1 MFEGSHILARVP
13 ILLMRRL
20 EVLLF
25 GLVPLVSAGCSS
37 EQSPNAK
44 TTAPPPSILLVT
56 RDTTRADAVG
66 YESRPSPSPTPNLD
80 ALAARG
86 LAFSQ
91 AYTTAPQTFP
101 AHASMLTGLYPKD
114 HGVRENGR
122 ALPAP
127 EPSGR
132 EPLAALLA
140 KSGYRTAAFVSGF
153 PLARTFGLAPGFE
166 EYDDDF
172 GAGRAERSAKA
183 TTDRA
188 LAYLARHGPPP
199 TAEASRPQ
207 ERAGGPR
214 TQEKPLFLWV
224 HYYDPHDPYEPPEPF
239 RSRFADPYL
248 GEIAAMDHE
257 LGRLLADFEARSA
270 LTGWRAIAVGDHGE
284 GRGEHGEA
292 FHGHL
297 LYQGTMRVPL
307 VVAGSAGRSGLSP
320 GARAE
325 PVSIR
330 RVFDTIAD
338 WAGLD
343 ATGAMASLVTPQPEI
358 VLGEAMMPFLDY
370 GWQPQ
375 AMAIENR
382 IKVIRSGVTEVY
394 DLAADPRERNDL
406 GSRSE
411 PKREVRAALAD
422 YLAKLPTAPTASD
435 AALSDEDRKR
445 LASLGYVAGGDA
457 PAALRPDAPNPKD
470 RTELFRDLDLGAA
483 RFVRED
489 YAGAIPPFERV
500 AAKDPNNATARLR
513 LAVAWSILGEEK
525 KAAEQFAAARRLRP
539 ESLDVRTYEG
549 LHRLRFGHEKDAAP
563 LLSSVLAADPGR
575 LAALEGLATIRER
588 EGNVAEATRLLERVI
603 EKKTAPGQELS
614 RLGGLR
620 MAVGD
625 TAGALAAF
633 ERARSLEGERFARDL
648 EMGVCYLSAHRFA
661 EARDALDRAIGRL
674 PARHPDLPMAL
685 FKRAEVAV
693 LLRDPESE
701 GHIRRA
707 WERADATTRPL
718 LERETL
724 FGRPGS

>member
-1 MFEGSHILARVP
+1 MK
-13 ILLMRRL
+13 RL
-20 EVLLF
+20 GTAL
-25 GLVPLVSAGCSS
+25 LVPALLAAMACSPGSSSSATG
-37 EQSPNAK
+37 
-44 TTAPPPSILLVT
+44 TAERSAESPPSILLVT
-56 RDTTRADAVG
+56 LDTTRADAVG
-66 YESRPSPSPTPNLD
+66 YESKGPETPNLD
-80 ALAARG
+80 ALAVRG
-86 LAFSQ
+86 IRFTH

-122 ALPAP
+122 TLTALSAT

-140 KSGYRTAAFVSGF
+140 KKGYRTAAFVSGF

-166 EYDDDF
+166 TYDDEF
-172 GAGRAERSAKA
+172 GAGPAERSAAA

-188 LAYLARHGPPP
+188 LAFLASNAPAPGR
-199 TAEASRPQ
+199 
-207 ERAGGPR
+207 
-214 TQEKPLFLWV
+214 PLFLWV

-239 RSRFADPYL
+239 RSRYAKDPYL

-257 LGRLLADFEARSA
+257 LGRLLADFETRSA
-270 LTGWRAIAVGDHGE
+270 ATGWRVIGVGDHGE

-307 VVAGSAGRSGLSP
+307 VIAGNTDIPAGMRD
-320 GARAE
+320 E
-325 PVSIR
+325 PVSTR
-330 RVFDTIAD
+330 RVFDTILG
-338 WAGLD
+338 WAGLSSSG
-343 ATGAMASLVTPQPEI
+343 TEASLVAPRPEI

-375 AMAIENR
+375 AMAVESR

-394 DLAADPRERNDL
+394 DLAADPHELTNL
-406 GSRSE
+406 VERSE
-411 PKREVRAALAD
+411 PKREVRAALSD
-422 YLAKLPTAPTASD
+422 YLAKIPASPTASD
-435 AALSDEDRKR
+435 SALSDEDKKR

-457 PAALRPDAPNPKD
+457 PAALAPDAPNPKD
-470 RTELFRDLDLGAA
+470 RTDLFRDLDLGSA

-489 YAGAIPPFERV
+489 YAGAIAPLERV

-513 LAVAWSILGEEK
+513 LGVAWSILGQEA
-525 KAAEQFAAARRLRP
+525 KAAKQFAAARRLRP
-539 ESLDVRTYEG
+539 DSLDLRAYEG
-549 LHRLRFGHEKDAAP
+549 LHLLRFGHEAQAAP
-563 LLSSVLAADPGR
+563 LLASVLASDPGR
-575 LAALEGLATIRER
+575 LAALEGLAAIREH
-588 EGNVAEATRLLERVI
+588 EGNAPEAARLLEQVI
-603 EKKTAPGQELS
+603 EKKSAPGPELA

-625 TAGALAAF
+625 TPGALDAF
-633 ERARSLEGERFARDL
+633 ERARSLEGDRFAHDL
-648 EMGVCYLSAHRFA
+648 EMGVCYLSARRFA
-661 EARDALDRAIGRL
+661 EARDALDRAIRRL
-674 PARHPDLPMAL
+674 PAKHPDLPMAL

-693 LLRDPESE
+693 LLREPESA

-718 LERETL
+718 LERDTL
-724 FGRPGS
+724 LSRPNGS